1 MSLRFINQLIS
12 EEGPFKLR
20 KSRYNQGEGRK
31 QEKIIQRRQ
40 VSLGYQLKYLDK
52 NYIELSWVIIT
63 NEDIYRN
70 YRIGFV
76 SLEFKLLRNLVSS
89 HWELYRY
96 VIEVKLILKSFKI
109 AELNVAGHM
118 HDLKTARVKFIVQ
131 A

>member
-1 MSLRFINQLIS
+1 M
-12 EEGPFKLR
+12 KT
-20 KSRYNQGEGRK
+20 
-31 QEKIIQRRQ
+31 
-40 VSLGYQLKYLDK
+40 
-52 NYIELSWVIIT
+52 YIVIT
-63 NEDIYRN
+63 W
-70 YRIGFV
+70 IGFV

-109 AELNVAGHM
+109 AELNVAEHM